1 MREGFWK
8 LLCIFML
15 SFRPFKASAA
25 IYQVPVR
32 LQRTVSEHNT
42 GANTFNRN
50 RCQYTVQKTV
60 SCQTQNGTETVVQRL
75 FQSCRWPG
83 PCANLISYRTLVRP
97 VYRVTYRK
105 ITSLEWRCCPGFHG
119 EDCREECMNCT
130 GYADVKER
138 LSVIEAQIMLLKDA
152 EAPPLPLSSQ
162 SPERTADNEVDR
174 AHPSPITPNAIG
186 RPGPKGQPG
195 PVGIPGPPGPPGP
208 LGKIGFSGKP
218 GPMGPRG
225 PQGLRG
231 PPGERG
237 LPGPPGP
244 AASSP
249 FSIRGDVFTLMAKQ
263 HGEYADSD
271 FAAYRDLQTFL
282 GPPGPSGPPG
292 PPGPAGPSGHPGAP
306 GKNAALS
313 FPGTP
318 GDRGPKGDP
327 GERGPLG
334 ITGKQGQ
341 PGVPG
346 PKGEPGETP
355 GEVQQLREALKILA
369 ERVLILEH
377 MIGIHD
383 TLLDSGSGID
393 LLADFM
399 LTGSA
404 KSVSAGRP
412 SSPVTSDRE

>member
-1 MREGFWK
+1 MREGFLI
-8 LLCIFML
+8 LLCVFL
-15 SFRPFKASAA
+15 LALRPFKATAV
-25 IYQVPVR
+25 YQLPVR

-42 GANTFNRN
+42 GANTALNRN
-50 RCQYTVQKTV
+50 WCQFTVQKTV

-83 PCANLISYRTLVRP
+83 PCTNLISYRTLVRP

-119 EDCREECMNCT
+119 EDCKEECMNCT
-130 GYADVKER
+130 GYADIKER
-138 LSVIEAQIMLLKDA
+138 LSVIEAQIMLLRDA
-152 EAPPLPLSSQ
+152 EAPLLPLSSQ

-174 AHPSPITPNAIG
+174 THASPVAPNAIG
-186 RPGPKGQPG
+186 RIGLPGPIG
-195 PVGIPGPPGPPGP
+195 PPGPPGPPG
-208 LGKIGFSGKP
+208 LTGFTGQP
-218 GPMGPRG
+218 GSIGPRG
-225 PQGLRG
+225 AQGLQG

-244 AASSP
+244 TASPP

-263 HGEYADSD
+263 QDKFEDSD

-292 PPGPAGPSGHPGAP
+292 PAGPAGPPGQPGAP
-306 GKNAALS
+306 GENAILS
-313 FPGTP
+313 FSGPP

-327 GERGPLG
+327 GERGPPG
-334 ITGKQGQ
+334 KAGKQGQ

-346 PKGEPGETP
+346 PKGEQGEAP
-355 GEVQQLREALKILA
+355 AEVQQLREALKILA
-369 ERVLILEH
+369 ERLLILEH

-383 TLLDSGSGID
+383 TLSDSGSGID

-399 LTGSA
+399 QTESA
-404 KSVSAGRP
+404 KSVGSAR
-412 SSPVTSDRE
+412 SASPLTSDRK

>member
-8 LLCIFML
+8 LLCIFMF
-15 SFRPFKASAA
+15 SFRAFKASAA

-42 GANTFNRN
+42 GANTLNRN
-50 RCQYTVQKTV
+50 WCQYTVQKTV

-83 PCANLISYRTLVRP
+83 PCPNLISYRTLVRP
-97 VYRVTYRK
+97 MYRVTYRK

-119 EDCREECMNCT
+119 EDCRE
-130 GYADVKER
+130 
-138 LSVIEAQIMLLKDA
+138 
-152 EAPPLPLSSQ
+152 
-162 SPERTADNEVDR
+162 
-174 AHPSPITPNAIG
+174 
-186 RPGPKGQPG
+186 GPRGQPG
-195 PVGIPGPPGPPGP
+195 PAGLPGPPGPPGP

-218 GPMGPRG
+218 GPVGTRG
-225 PQGLRG
+225 PQGLQG
-231 PPGERG
+231 PQGERG

-244 AASSP
+244 TGH
-249 FSIRGDVFTLMAKQ
+249 FSIRGDVFTLTAKQ
-263 HGEYADSD
+263 HAQYEDSD
-271 FAAYRDLQTFL
+271 FAAYRDLQAFL
-282 GPPGPSGPPG
+282 GPPGPFGPPG
-292 PPGPAGPSGHPGAP
+292 PPGPAGPPGHPGVP
-306 GKNAALS
+306 GKIAALS
-313 FPGTP
+313 FAGTP

-327 GERGPLG
+327 GERGPPG

-355 GEVQQLREALKILA
+355 GDVQQLREALKILA

-377 MIGIHD
+377 MLGIHD

-404 KSVSAGRP
+404 KNVAAARP
-412 SSPVTSDRE
+412 SSPLTSDRE

>member
-8 LLCIFML
+8 LLCIFMV

-42 GANTFNRN
+42 LNRN

-130 GYADVKER
+130 SYADVKER
-138 LSVIEAQIMLLKDA
+138 LGVIEAQIMLLRDA

-174 AHPSPITPNAIG
+174 AHPSPKTPNAIG

-195 PVGIPGPPGPPGP
+195 PVGLPGPP
-208 LGKIGFSGKP
+208 GFSGKP
-218 GPMGPRG
+218 GLMGPRG
-225 PQGLRG
+225 PQGLQG

-282 GPPGPSGPPG
+282 GPPGP
-292 PPGPAGPSGHPGAP
+292 PALLVHQGLPDHLETQVPR
-306 GKNAALS
+306 GK
-313 FPGTP
+313 
-318 GDRGPKGDP
+318 
-327 GERGPLG
+327 
-334 ITGKQGQ
+334 
-341 PGVPG
+341 
-346 PKGEPGETP
+346 
-355 GEVQQLREALKILA
+355 
-369 ERVLILEH
+369 
-377 MIGIHD
+377 
-383 TLLDSGSGID
+383 
-393 LLADFM
+393 M
-399 LTGSA
+399 L
-404 KSVSAGRP
+404 P
-412 SSPVTSDRE
+412 